1 MKQNEAVIITLEKL
15 GGIATLGQLYQETM
29 KIKDCVW
36 KTKTPFASIR
46 RIVQLDKNI
55 YRIKPGLY
63 GLMKYKTQNEL
74 KGFVAETSKN
84 KNSTEIIEF
93 NHSYYQGLLIAIGN
107 LKGFQTFI
115 PNQDKNKRFIDS
127 NLGAI
132 RTLNDIPQ
140 FSFPTTVQRSSTID
154 VIWFNERKM
163 PDSFF
168 EVEHSTDI
176 QNSLLKYY
184 DLQDFY
190 SKFYIIGAK
199 ERLNEFIKKINYH
212 AFTKIKSRIE
222 FKNYEFVS
230 NLHTKIYEISE
241 IGNL

>member
-63 GLMKYKTQNEL
+63 GLMKYKTQNDL

-222 FKNYEFVS
+222 FKDYEFVS